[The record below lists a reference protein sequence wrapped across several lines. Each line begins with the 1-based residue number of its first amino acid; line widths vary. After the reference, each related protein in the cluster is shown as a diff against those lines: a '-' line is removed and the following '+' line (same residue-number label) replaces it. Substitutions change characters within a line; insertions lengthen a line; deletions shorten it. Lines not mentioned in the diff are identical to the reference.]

1 MSIHEKLFGL
11 RLKELK
17 KEISGCT
24 FLAPYK
30 TKDGEIKV
38 KANFSNGNA
47 VLITIG
53 DINTLTKADYD
64 EIVKILKSNGHVE
77 ADL

>member
-1 MSIHEKLFGL
+1 MLIQEKLFGL
-11 RLKELK
+11 KLKELK
-17 KEISGCT
+17 KEIKSCT

-38 KANFSNGNA
+38 KANFSNNNS

-53 DINTLTKADYD
+53 DISSLTRADYD
-64 EIVKILKSNGHVE
+64 EIVKILKTTGYVE
-77 ADL
+77 GNL